1 MAGLTYYWV
10 GGAGPWN
17 NSSTFNWS
25 ASSGGLGGAG
35 VPDSADDVI
44 FNTASGFSALSSQ
57 VTVESGAVC
66 RNFTIQAGITN
77 CVFASGEIG
86 IYGNILISATGASS
100 GRFGMYGVGSHTI
113 NIASGHSFDSSSGIN
128 MLGGGTYTLAAN
140 LNLSGGGTPGYL
152 SLQQGTFN
160 MSTFT
165 ISNYGT
171 VGTET
176 LGGTYTTATF
186 NATAAITQGTGT
198 GILRFINGNVNLNA
212 IAITCNTCEF
222 GQNDVNSNLV
232 VTTSAGQTITCGS
245 SFLFSLGK
253 VATNQTLRTV
263 TGALTSFT
271 TLIRTGTTLNI
282 TALTFN
288 AGVEPGMS
296 INGESTT
303 AITNITTT
311 TTSGIVGGDV
321 SLCSVF
327 SGKLTGGA
335 MTIGGFRTN
344 SEVALTGTLTL
355 NTLFSTGVLTQ
366 MPLAVQTPAGVPVS
380 FAAITIPRQYTIDAA
395 IGLGLGGNF
404 TATGAVTIGDA
415 INGRAGIYAY
425 STTASPPPTITFAA
439 VTAGF
444 IVISNTYSSSPVG
457 AITSGAL
464 TLTIDR
470 SGYALDI
477 TSDAVVNIASINAT
491 AAQPTNF
498 NNVRIATSGNITIS
512 GTTDVGP
519 AGGKGDANLFSSTGS
534 VSHGAITCSGLT
546 VYALTTVTQGAI
558 TVTYPFAVMSGS
570 FVINV
575 NSGGNTSTGAITAD
589 FSVDTTSNYT
599 FANYGTFAGG
609 GITFGGAVSLGTATY
624 RKGLLALVSA
634 GTGTISHGVIN
645 ASYVNLTTPGNIT
658 GTGTVTLSC
667 ANVITGVPQF
677 LLDVGGTAT
686 NTAATTAVA
695 TTGVAAGIGT
705 KFRVQG
711 AGSASFTNQIT
722 GNVGSLDFEFANTG
736 TVSCAAI
743 TGGRLFSVLN
753 GNNATFGAISG
764 TEFDS
769 ANTGTLTTGAI
780 TMAVSAFGG
789 DGTVTVNSTGTA
801 TLNGALSCVGFY
813 RYQGNLTLG
822 AFTYAATQFFT
833 VDPGFTLVP
842 STSTISIGNASAGD
856 ITFGH
861 GGYTYNAV
869 NMTGRLGYVGNNVPG
884 VAATAATFAFTGVAN
899 PHARAIVYGNL
910 TVTGTGAGA
919 LSLVGNSLVNRL
931 SVESYTA
938 GTPVT
943 LSCGNTRVLT
953 NVDFTDITAAGGTTP
968 WALGTSVGD
977 CGGNSLINFT
987 SPVTRYAIASGAW
1000 NSTAVWSATP
1010 FPGTPGA
1017 SLPLPQDIVIFEAN
1031 AGSITVTVSDR
1042 RVLGGTLNMT
1052 GSTATI
1058 SFAGNAYG
1066 YAFVCG
1072 AVTIPS
1078 SATMSGSGYKLNL
1091 STRTNRV
1098 YAYSP
1103 ASSDLTLSVYAP
1115 NTIVTQFGSL
1125 VGSVF
1130 TVEAGTWNT
1139 QVGGAPP
1146 DYNITVNDL
1155 NIAGQYSSGGDPVFY
1170 GMAPTYAGVIKLKCN
1185 SSLITYRGTFSVSS
1199 LATLEA
1205 DTSTIKASPLT
1216 GTFAQITYSGSGS
1229 FYNLAVEATVV
1240 SSGVTVFN
1248 DITVTNS
1255 IVVPVTS
1262 TYPTK
1267 LRSNIQGGSRRGI
1280 NLTGATTPLTISTP
1294 NYIIFQDL
1302 NLTLT
1307 PQVTTTQAKYKRVT
1321 VTGTTLRAYGLANL
1335 GGNINIDFV
1344 SAVKTAVY
1352 SGINTTYTIPNVSE
1366 LLITVVGGGGQAG
1379 KPSTANIT
1387 AGGGGGGGVAI
1398 LEAFTSVTPNST
1410 IYVNAAAAL
1419 GTKTTA
1425 GDGTA
1430 GSPSW
1435 VNFTANSIPLSVAQ
1449 GVLANGGGAGTAAG
1463 TGGSGGTSI
1472 YGTDLYPGGAGNKG
1486 GGTANFLSSGFA
1498 GNVRGGAGTNASST
1512 ANNGGAGISGGG
1524 GTGGT
1529 SSARTPT
1536 SGGAGTNGGGG
1547 GGGGQVLQVRTA
1559 AQPASRPNGSS
1570 LCTINATSHGLL
1582 DGETANITFGFK
1594 SGTYSTGSFSGA
1606 TATRNN
1612 GSTTLSVTTTSNH
1625 NLTTNDVINLTS
1637 AAFVGGSYSS
1647 TTTVN
1652 SSLVTRPNGSSTCTI
1667 VTSTPHGM
1675 STGNV
1680 MNLNPVF
1687 LNGSYSRSGT
1697 LVTCTVTNHNLVN
1710 GQTYY
1715 IDFTSGAALDGSYV
1729 VTVVN
1734 SSTFRVTTVAS
1745 GATSGILSIG
1755 GSTQLTAGNY
1765 TVTVTNST
1773 TFTFTTAQTTGFS
1786 SNSSS
1791 VRTPIATCNVPGHG
1805 LTDGLT
1811 YYMDFTSGTAPDGSY
1826 VVTVVNSSTF
1836 RVNLVSFPNI
1846 FGNVTV
1852 GGGSQ
1857 LTTGN
1862 YTVTVTGS
1870 TTFTT
1875 TTAQSTG
1882 IRSTVAGTT
1891 PFATFSVNNHGL
1903 TTGQTYYLDFTSG
1916 TGPDGSYVITSTGTN
1931 SFTTTLVTTPGASG
1945 NVTIGGSSQLT
1956 NGDYVVAV
1964 VTLNQFTIT
1973 TIQTTGV
1980 ATATATSVLV
1990 NSTVVGG
1997 AGGAGAD
2004 YNSVSYVS
2012 YNNTPVVGT
2021 IGLGGAGGGGGG
2033 ATLTSGSTP
2042 NYGKGG
2048 AGANGGIGAGGGGGG
2063 SFGSANPS
2071 SDAGDGG
2078 GGGAGLV
2085 IITYAAP
2092 RSVSRTAFI
2101 M

>member
-1 MAGLTYYWV
+1 MATYYWV
-10 GGAGPWN
+10 GGAGTWDGGTT
-17 NSSTFNWS
+17 SNWS

-35 VPDSADDVI
+35 VPTSGDDVI
-44 FNTASGFSALSSQ
+44 FNTSSGFGALSSQ
-57 VTVESGAVC
+57 VLVQANASC
-66 RNFTIQAGITN
+66 RNFTIQAGVIN
-77 CVFASGEIG
+77 CVFSGLSIA
-86 IYGNILISATGASS
+86 IYGNILISATGASY
-100 GRFGMYGVGSHTI
+100 GRFDMYGVGSHTI
-113 NIASGHSFDSSSGIN
+113 NIASGHSFDAFSGIT
-128 MLGGGTYTLAAN
+128 MVGGGTYTLAAN
-140 LNLSGGGTPGYL
+140 LNLGSGIGNGFL
-152 SLQQGTFN
+152 ILQQGTFN

-165 ISNYGT
+165 ITNYGS
-171 VGTET
+171 VGTDT
-176 LGGTYTTATF
+176 LGGIYTTATF
-186 NATAAITQGTGT
+186 NATAAITQGTGV
-198 GILRFINGNVNLNA
+198 GELRFINGNVNLNA
-212 IAITCNTCEF
+212 IAITCSSCSF
-222 GQNDVNSNLV
+222 GQNDINSNLV

-245 SFLFSLGK
+245 FLFSLGK
-253 VATNQTLRTV
+253 VGTNQTLRTV
-263 TGALTSFT
+263 TSTLGSFT
-271 TLIRTGTTLNI
+271 TFIRSGTTLNI
-282 TALTFN
+282 TALTFS

-296 INGESTT
+296 INGQDTT

-311 TTSGIVGGDV
+311 TTSGIVGNDA
-321 SLCSVF
+321 SLCNVV

-335 MTIGGFRTN
+335 MTIGALRAG

-355 NTLFSTGVLTQ
+355 NTVYNNGPLTEV
-366 MPLAVQTPAGVPVS
+366 PLAVQTPVGVPVS
-380 FAAITIPRQYTIDAA
+380 FAAITIPRQYTATA

-439 VTAGF
+439 VTAGYLY
-444 IVISNTYSSSPVG
+444 ISNTYSSSPVG

-464 TLTIDR
+464 TLTTNLND
-470 SGYALDI
+470 YALDI
-477 TSDAVVNIASINAT
+477 ASDAAVNIASINTT
-491 AAQPTNF
+491 AAQPTTP
-498 NNVRIATSGNITIS
+498 NNVRIVSSGNITIS

-519 AGGKGDANLFSSTGS
+519 AGGKGGANLFSSTGS

-558 TVTYPFAVMSGS
+558 TITYPFTVMSGPP
-570 FVINV
+570 VITV

-589 FSVDTTSNYT
+589 FSVDTTSNYL

-624 RKGLLALVSA
+624 RKGLTATVSA
-634 GTGTISHGVIN
+634 GSGAISYGVIN
-645 ASYVNLTTPGNIT
+645 ASFVNLITPGNVT
-658 GTGTVTLSC
+658 GTGTITLSC
-667 ANVITGVPQF
+667 ADAINVVPNQF
-677 LLDVGGTAT
+677 LLDVGGAAT

-722 GNVGSLDFEFANTG
+722 GNVGALDFEFANTG

-743 TGGRLFSVLN
+743 TGGRLFSVVN

-769 ANTGTLTTGAI
+769 GNTGTLTTGAI

-789 DGTVTVNSTGTA
+789 DGTVNISSTGTA

-822 AFTYAATQFFT
+822 AFTYAAAQYFN
-833 VDPGFTLVP
+833 VDSGFTFVR
-842 STSTISIGNASAGD
+842 STSTVSIGNASAGD

-884 VAATAATFAFTGVAN
+884 VAVTAATFAFTGVAN
-899 PHARAIVYGNL
+899 PHARAIFYGNL

-919 LSLVGNSLVNRL
+919 LSLIGNSLVNRL
-931 SVESYTA
+931 SIESYTA

-977 CGGNSLINFT
+977 CGGNSLINFD

-1000 NSTAVWSATP
+1000 SSTATWSATP

-1017 SLPLPQDIVIFEAN
+1017 SLPLPQDNVVFGAA
-1031 AGSITVTVSDR
+1031 AGGITVTVGDR
-1042 RVLGGTLNMT
+1042 RVLGGNLDMT

-1058 SFAGNAYG
+1058 TFAGNNYG

-1072 AVTIPS
+1072 PLNIPS
-1078 SATMSGSGYKLNL
+1078 SVTISGSGFRLNI
-1091 STRTNRV
+1091 STRINRV
-1098 YAYSP
+1098 YTYSP
-1103 ASSDLTLSVYAP
+1103 ASSDLIVSVYAP
-1115 NTIVTQFGSL
+1115 NTIATQFNPLNTSI
-1125 VGSVF
+1125 F

-1139 QVGGAPP
+1139 QIGGSPP
-1146 DYNITVNDL
+1146 DYAITVNNL
-1155 NIAGQYSSGGDPVFY
+1155 NIASQYSGGGDPVFY

-1185 SSLITYRGTFSVSS
+1185 SSLITFRGTFSADS
-1199 LATLEA
+1199 LGTLEA
-1205 DTSTIKASPLT
+1205 DTSTIKGSSLT
-1216 GTFAQITYSGSGS
+1216 STFAQIVYSGTGS
-1229 FYNLAVEATVV
+1229 FYNLAVESTVV
-1240 SSGVTVFN
+1240 SSGLTVFN

-1267 LRSNIQGGSRRGI
+1267 LRSNNQGGTPRRGI
-1280 NLTGATTPLTISTP
+1280 NLTGATVPFTITTP

-1302 NLTLT
+1302 NFTLT

-1352 SGINTTYTIPNVSE
+1352 SGINTTYAIPNVSE

-1379 KPSTANIT
+1379 KPSVANTT

-1398 LEAFTSVTPNST
+1398 LEVFTSVTPNST

-1419 GTKTTA
+1419 GAKTTA
-1425 GDGTA
+1425 GDGAA
-1430 GSPSW
+1430 GNPSW

-1463 TGGSGGTSI
+1463 IGGSGGGAV
-1472 YGTDLYPGGAGNKG
+1472 YGTDLYPGGAGSKG

-1512 ANNGGAGISGGG
+1512 GNNGGAGISGGA

-1536 SGGAGTNGGGG
+1536 AGTAGTNGGGG

-1559 AQPASRPNGSS
+1559 TQPASRPNGSS
-1570 LCTINATSHGLL
+1570 LCTINATGHGLL
-1582 DGETANITFGFK
+1582 TGETANITFGFK
-1594 SGTYSTGSFSGA
+1594 TGTYSTGSFSNA
-1606 TATRNN
+1606 TATRDN

-1637 AAFVGGSYSS
+1637 RTFKSGTYSAGDS
-1647 TTTVN
+1647 VFSNSITRTSG
-1652 SSLVTRPNGSSTCTI
+1652 SSLCTI
-1667 VTSTPHGM
+1667 VTNTSHGLV
-1675 STGNV
+1675 TGDSI
-1680 MNLNPVF
+1680 NLVPAF
-1687 LNGSYSRSGT
+1687 KSGTYSRSGT
-1697 LVTCTVTNHNLVN
+1697 LVTCNVTNHGLTN

-1715 IDFTSGAALDGSYV
+1715 IDFTSGTALDGSYV
-1729 VTVVN
+1729 VTVTGAN
-1734 SSTFRVTTVAS
+1734 TFTLNTAAS
-1745 GATSGILSIG
+1745 GTTSGNVTIG
-1755 GSTQLTAGNY
+1755 GSTQLTAQNY
-1765 TVTVTNST
+1765 TVTVINGT
-1773 TFTFTTAQTTGFS
+1773 TFTITTAQGTGFF
-1786 SNSSS
+1786 SNATST
-1791 VRTPIATCNVPGHG
+1791 VRLPRTVCNVTSHG
-1805 LTDGLT
+1805 LVNGQT
-1811 YYMDFTSGTAPDGSY
+1811 YYLDFTSGSASDGSY
-1826 VVTVVNSSTF
+1826 VVTVINANSFSVVGTPNTSG
-1836 RVNLVSFPNI
+1836 NL
-1846 FGNVTV
+1846 TL
-1852 GGGSQ
+1852 GGAAQ
-1857 LTTGN
+1857 LDLGN
-1862 YTVTVTGS
+1862 YTVTVTGL
-1870 TTFTT
+1870 TTFTIT
-1875 TTAQSTG
+1875 TTQNTG
-1882 IRSTVAGTT
+1882 IISTVAVST
-1891 PFATFSVNNHGL
+1891 PFATFTVSSHGL

-1931 SFTTTLVTTPGASG
+1931 SFTANLVTTPGASG

-1956 NGDYVVAV
+1956 NGDYVVTV
-1964 VTLNQFTIT
+1964 VNLNQFTIT

-1980 ATATATSVLV
+1980 ASATATSVLV

-1997 AGGAGAD
+1997 AGGVGAD

-2063 SFGSANPS
+2063 SFGTGNPA